1 MIKYRIVSSDYLHP
15 HDKLPLFMV
24 EQALHYKEE
33 VIGFIPKIRVDSM
46 EKAEEYVEYY
56 MNTKPIIYKEYE

>member
-24 EQALHYKEE
+24 EQALYYKGE
-33 VIGFIPKIRVDSM
+33 VIGFIPKVRVDTM
-46 EKAEEYVEYY
+46 EKAEEYVKYY
-56 MNTKPIIYKEYE
+56 KNTESIIYKEYE